1 MGKRMF
7 YVLKMILQTPNKAIT
22 ALEIQEALM
31 KQDMKI
37 DIKTVYSCIKQINDF
52 FNGWIGRDLIISYHK
67 LGYRIDEDI
76 FEDGELQFLLD
87 QIAFHQDLNRE
98 DQQHLQ
104 KKLLTLSS
112 FHQQKRLVLFQPS
125 ERQHSFSLFINLT
138 VIMKANE
145 HQKAISFQYID
156 YDIQNHHFIE
166 VASQRGNK
174 DDQYIVSPYSLTS
187 QNNHY
192 YMIAYNEKHPQQLTN
207 YRIDRMRAIQTLNKG
222 YINVQEQFDIQNEI
236 EKMMNMFISHHRD
249 TLVIECD
256 YKQLREIVSRF
267 GLNMRVQRLYQE
279 RLLLTIEDVSISEG
293 LIGWIMMMQTQIKV
307 ISPQYLHDDIKSRI
321 KAMHN
326 LYQDML

>member
-1 MGKRMF
+1 
-7 YVLKMILQTPNKAIT
+7 
-22 ALEIQEALM
+22 
-31 KQDMKI
+31 
-37 DIKTVYSCIKQINDF
+37 
-52 FNGWIGRDLIISYHK
+52 
-67 LGYRIDEDI
+67 
-76 FEDGELQFLLD
+76 
-87 QIAFHQDLNRE
+87 
-98 DQQHLQ
+98 
-104 KKLLTLSS
+104 
-112 FHQQKRLVLFQPS
+112 
-125 ERQHSFSLFINLT
+125 
-138 VIMKANE
+138 
-145 HQKAISFQYID
+145 
-156 YDIQNHHFIE
+156 
-166 VASQRGNK
+166 
-174 DDQYIVSPYSLTS
+174 
-187 QNNHY
+187 
-192 YMIAYNEKHPQQLTN
+192 MIAYNEKHPQQLTN

-256 YKQLREIVSRF
+256 YKQLREMVSRF

>member
-7 YVLKMILQTPNKAIT
+7 YVLKIILQTPHKVIT
-22 ALEIQEALM
+22 ALEIQENLM
-31 KQDMKI
+31 KQDIKI
-37 DIKTVYSCIKQINDF
+37 EIKTVYSCIKQINDF
-52 FNGWIGRDLIISYHK
+52 FHSWLDRDLIISYHK

-76 FEDGELQFLLD
+76 FDDGELQFLLD

-104 KKLLTLSS
+104 NKLLMLSS
-112 FHQQKRLVLFQPS
+112 FHQQQRLVNFQPS
-125 ERQHSFSLFINLT
+125 QRQHSFSLFVNLS
-138 VIMKANE
+138 VIMKAIE

-156 YDIQNHHFIE
+156 YNIQNEQLIE

-174 DDQYIVSPYSLTS
+174 GDQYIVSPYSLTS

-207 YRIDRMRAIQTLNKG
+207 YRIDRMRQIQTLNKG
-222 YINVQEQFDIQNEI
+222 YIDIQEQFDIQNEI

-256 YKQLREIVSRF
+256 YKQLREMVSRF
-267 GLNMRVQRLYQE
+267 GQQMKVQRLYQD

-307 ISPQYLHDDIKSRI
+307 ISPQYLQDEMKARI

>member
-1 MGKRMF
+1 MF
-7 YVLKMILQTPNKAIT
+7 YILRIILQSSSKAIT
-22 ALEIQEALM
+22 ALEIQQSLM
-31 KQDMKI
+31 KQDIKI
-37 DIKTVYSCIKQINDF
+37 EIKTVYSCIKQINDF
-52 FNGWIGRDLIISYHK
+52 FHEWLNRDLIISYHR
-67 LGYRIDEDI
+67 LGYKIDEDL
-76 FEDGELQFLLD
+76 FDDGELQFLLD
-87 QIAFHQDLNRE
+87 QIAFHQDLNKG
-98 DQQHLQ
+98 DQQKLQ
-104 KKLLTLSS
+104 NKLLILSS
-112 FHQQKRLVLFQPS
+112 FHQQQRLVTFEPS
-125 ERQHSFSLFINLT
+125 QRQHSFSLFVNLS
-138 VIMKANE
+138 VIMKAIE

-156 YDIQNHHFIE
+156 YNIQNEQLIE
-166 VASQRGNK
+166 IASQRGNK
-174 DDQYIVSPYSLTS
+174 GDQYIVSPYSLTS